1 MPDGKGDRRQPP
13 NTRRDSSGDGGAGDG
28 AGQNGAGDAVG
39 PGGAGFGAGRDGTRA
54 GGSRGAG
61 KRVDLFQAAP
71 QNGRD
76 LARQVLARVEADGA
90 YASRALAAALDRAT
104 DLSAPERGLATE
116 LVYGVLRRRSR
127 LDRALEAVADRGLA
141 SLDPAMRIILRVG
154 AYQLLFLDRVP
165 AYAAVHDTVE
175 TTKRTHGP
183 RLVGLTNALLRRVSE
198 RGEPPLPDP
207 TRDPLGHL
215 VEACGF
221 PEWLARLA
229 IRDLGVDVAVALGAE
244 MGAPAPLAM
253 RANRL
258 AGVSR
263 DALSSRIAAERPDA
277 LLTPS
282 AVAPDALLARAMDAP
297 ARTRAFA
304 DGAFAIQDVGAQLV
318 AELCGAAPGD
328 RVLDACA
335 GLGGKTVQL
344 AALAGNQ
351 ASIEAL
357 DLSAAKLD
365 QAREHARRLGVK
377 NLATRV
383 ADLTKDLPP
392 TAGPYDRVLLDAP
405 CAGLGVLRRHPEA
418 LLRRTEADLSLLA
431 AAQRRMLDVVAAR
444 VAPGGILVYAVCT
457 FDRVEGEDVVR
468 AFLSRHPQFRLEPP
482 VQVPGGADW
491 NRVVDNAGFLR
502 TWPQREDAD
511 AFFAARFR
519 RGK

>member
-1 MPDGKGDRRQPP
+1 MPDGGGDRRRPAKP
-13 NTRRDSSGDGGAGDG
+13 GRGGASG
-28 AGQNGAGDAVG
+28 AGETGGANGGGGGQPGAG
-39 PGGAGFGAGRDGTRA
+39 GRGNR
-54 GGSRGAG
+54 GGAG
-61 KRVDLFQAAP
+61 KRVDFFPGAP
-71 QNGRD
+71 RSGRD
-76 LARQVLARVEADGA
+76 LARQVLARVEEDGA
-90 YASRALAAALDRAT
+90 YASRALAAALDRAA
-104 DLSAPERGLATE
+104 DLSPSERGLATE
-116 LVYGVLRRRSR
+116 LVYGVLRRRAR
-127 LDRALEAVADRGLA
+127 LDRALDAVADRGLA

-183 RLVGLTNALLRRVSE
+183 RLVGLCNALLRRVSE

-207 TRDPLGHL
+207 ARDPLGHL

-229 IRDLGVDVAVALGAE
+229 IRDVGVDIAVALGTE
-244 MGAPAPLAM
+244 MGAPAPLGM

-263 DALSSRIAAERPDA
+263 GALASLIAVERPDA
-277 LLTPS
+277 VLTPS
-282 AVAPDALLARAMDAP
+282 VVAPDGLLARAIDAP

-335 GLGGKTVQL
+335 GLGGKTAQL
-344 AALAGNQ
+344 AALGNNQ
-351 ASIEAL
+351 AHIEAL
-357 DLSAAKLD
+357 DLSPAKLD
-365 QAREHARRLGVK
+365 QAREQARRLGVRGV
-377 NLATRV
+377 ATVV
-383 ADLTKDLPP
+383 ADLTKDLPSS
-392 TAGPYDRVLLDAP
+392 AGPYDRVLLDAP

-418 LLRRTEADLSLLA
+418 LLRRTEADLPLLA
-431 AAQRRMLDVVAAR
+431 ATQRRMLDVVAER
-444 VAPGGILVYAVCT
+444 VTPGGILVYAVCT

-468 AFLSRHPQFRLEPP
+468 AFLARHPQFSLEAP
-482 VQVPGGADW
+482 VEVPNGVPW
-491 NRVVDNAGFLR
+491 NRVVDSAGFLR

-511 AFFAARFR
+511 AFFAARLR